1 MKRSNE
7 ETLVPQKHEGRG
19 GEGKILDFRLG
30 DWEIGTITNCQLS
43 TVNYQLSTILKTS
56 QPPGT
61 DRITIRCGLEKA
73 ELTSQA
79 CLITTFKV
87 SVQVPIFTERMVIR
101 MQHKPC
107 PPFPLATDLGTG
119 TVGVSKG
126 EDR

>member
-30 DWEIGTITNCQLS
+30 DWRLGQLLTVNYQLS

-61 DRITIRCGLEKA
+61 DRITIRCGLEKP

-101 MQHKPC
+101 M
-107 PPFPLATDLGTG
+107 
-119 TVGVSKG
+119 
-126 EDR
+126 

>member
-1 MKRSNE
+1 MGQLLTVNY
-7 ETLVPQKHEGRG
+7 
-19 GEGKILDFRLG
+19 
-30 DWEIGTITNCQLS
+30 QLS
-43 TVNYQLSTILKTS
+43 TVNYQLSAILKTS

-61 DRITIRCGLEKA
+61 DRITIRCGHRNCRVDQSK
-73 ELTSQA
+73 